1 MAVTSAYLAIIIIWS
16 TTPLAIQWSSAGV
29 GYEFAVA
36 LRMVIGLAALLIIV
50 RLWRLPM
57 PIDRDAIKV
66 YFAGGIPLFLAMSSV
81 YWSAQF
87 IPSGWIAVIFGLT
100 PFLTSVFAHFML
112 GGQSFTFAKSSAM
125 LLGFIGLTIVFAE
138 SFDATKSSWMGVAGI
153 CFSAVVHSFGAVTL
167 KKLQP
172 TMPSIS
178 VTTGSLMVATPL
190 FVLSS
195 VIHGIPNSI
204 PDSSLKAIIY
214 LAFMGSALGFPLYYF
229 CLKNLR
235 AEQVALITLITPV
248 TALLLGIWLNGE
260 LISIHIWIGTA
271 FIVSGLALYEFGH
284 LLRNSKSQC

>member
-1 MAVTSAYLAIIIIWS
+1 
-16 TTPLAIQWSSAGV
+16 
-29 GYEFAVA
+29 
-36 LRMVIGLAALLIIV
+36 
-50 RLWRLPM
+50 
-57 PIDRDAIKV
+57 
-66 YFAGGIPLFLAMSSV
+66 
-81 YWSAQF
+81 
-87 IPSGWIAVIFGLT
+87 
-100 PFLTSVFAHFML
+100 
-112 GGQSFTFAKSSAM
+112 
-125 LLGFIGLTIVFAE
+125 
-138 SFDATKSSWMGVAGI
+138 
-153 CFSAVVHSFGAVTL
+153 
-167 KKLQP
+167 
-172 TMPSIS
+172 MPSIS

-260 LISIHIWIGTA
+260 IISIHIWIGTA

>member
-1 MAVTSAYLAIIIIWS
+1 MAVTSAYLTIIIIWS
-16 TTPLAIQWSSAGV
+16 TTPLAIQWSSIGV

-50 RLWRLPM
+50 RLWRLPI
-57 PIDRDAIKV
+57 PVNRDAIKV

-125 LLGFIGLTIVFAE
+125 LLGLTGLIIVFAE
-138 SFDATKSSWMGVAGI
+138 SFDAAKASWMGVMGVS
-153 CFSAVVHSFGAVTL
+153 FSAVVHSFGAVTL
-167 KKLQP
+167 KKLKP

-178 VTTGSLMVATPL
+178 VTTGSLLIATPL
-190 FVLSS
+190 FTLNSVL
-195 VIHGIPNSI
+195 HGIPESI
-204 PDSSLKAIIY
+204 PVNSLKAIIY
-214 LAFMGSALGFPLYYF
+214 LALMGSALGFPLYYF

-235 AEQVALITLITPV
+235 AEQVALITLITPL
-248 TALLLGIWLNGE
+248 TALLLGIVLNGE
-260 LISIHIWIGTA
+260 HISLHIWIGA
-271 FIVSGLALYEFGH
+271 SLIVSGLALYEYGH
-284 LLRNSKSQC
+284 LLLNKKS